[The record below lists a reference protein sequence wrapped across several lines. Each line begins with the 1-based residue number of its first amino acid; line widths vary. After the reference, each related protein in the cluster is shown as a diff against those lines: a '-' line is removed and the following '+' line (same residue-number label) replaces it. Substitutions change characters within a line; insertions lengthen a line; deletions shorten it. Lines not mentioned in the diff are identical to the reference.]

1 MGSHQPALP
10 GTSCPAWGQVSE
22 GRRPHGLSGASG
34 DLGGPLGVGVGLHD
48 GPGEGFPLKGAS
60 LTPKYY
66 FLGL

>member
-10 GTSCPAWGQVSE
+10 GTSCPAWGQVSK
-22 GRRPHGLSGASG
+22 GRRPHGLSRASG
-34 DLGGPLGVGVGLHD
+34 DLGAPLGEGVGLHD
-48 GPGEGFPLKGAS
+48 GPGERSPLEGAS